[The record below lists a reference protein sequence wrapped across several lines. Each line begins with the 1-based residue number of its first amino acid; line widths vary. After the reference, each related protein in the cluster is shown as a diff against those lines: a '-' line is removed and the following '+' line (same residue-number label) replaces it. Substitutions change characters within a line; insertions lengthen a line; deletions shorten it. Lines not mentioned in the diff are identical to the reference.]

1 MHKLHTTQH
10 STKFKHTG
18 AVLCSVQFGVS
29 FMIKGVVWRTQ
40 FTAQFKAWS
49 VGHMT
54 VAQCRG
60 LREGLMGLLVPILSH
75 SYVSIPIRI
84 PIPELQYTMSI
95 PIFMEFPVEKCE
107 TGIPISDEVL

>member
-1 MHKLHTTQH
+1 
-10 STKFKHTG
+10 
-18 AVLCSVQFGVS
+18 
-29 FMIKGVVWRTQ
+29 MIKGMVWITQ

-75 SYVSIPIRI
+75 IPMFQFPFVFPFLNYSIPCPFPFYGI
-84 PIPELQYTMSI
+84 PSG
-95 PIFMEFPVEKCE
+95 KCE
-107 TGIPISDEVL
+107 TGIPISDEEL